1 MESLLAA
8 CGTSL
13 PIERGRPGPGLLAQV
28 LVAKFCDHTPLHRQ
42 AGIYAREGVELDRST
57 LADWVGQSVFL
68 LDPLA
73 EAIGRHVRAGQVL
86 GDTTKTCGRWLRKM
100 PA

>member
-1 MESLLAA
+1 M
-8 CGTSL
+8 
-13 PIERGRPGPGLLAQV
+13 
-28 LVAKFCDHTPLHRQ
+28 AKFCDHTPLHRQ

-73 EAIGRHVRAGQVL
+73 EAIGRHVRAGRRAACRRHHRPGAGARSGKDQDRPAV
-86 GDTTKTCGRWLRKM
+86 GGR
-100 PA
+100 A

>member
-1 MESLLAA
+1 M
-8 CGTSL
+8 
-13 PIERGRPGPGLLAQV
+13 
-28 LVAKFCDHTPLHRQ
+28 AKFCDHTPLHRQ

-73 EAIGRHVRAGQVL
+73 EAIGRPRRPGVVGLRADPTGPGV
-86 GDTTKTCGRWLRKM
+86 GAGGGKTRTGWLWGLVSDERPFGTDIP
-100 PA
+100 PAAS